1 MLLCMEQRIVK
12 EDHKIAFPHS
22 LNLKMTICLIVNP
35 GKRKREKEHK
45 NEEALC
51 CEHPRHKAFFV
62 LLHGVRYQHPFG
74 TLVF

>member
-22 LNLKMTICLIVNP
+22 LNLKMAICLIVNP

-62 LLHGVRYQHPFG
+62 LLHGVRNQHPFG
-74 TLVF
+74 TLVC